1 MALRTFRSG
10 ALRNEYLSPLYFKD
24 MTYFIRFSST
34 KKCLAQRVELST
46 IFSPALIFPLVLSFV
61 SRQRKVLSEKHGLRQ
76 NLKELLFDDI
86 CPFSFARP
94 KENGQKGK
102 GALRKWFRSAK
113 GESEPS
119 RPPVRDAILIYG
131 GSYITEET
139 PKIASSGNSRVSV
152 EGGRDSIFAR
162 GIPELAICNKTC
174 LICLSFDI

>member
-1 MALRTFRSG
+1 MS
-10 ALRNEYLSPLYFKD
+10 
-24 MTYFIRFSST
+24 
-34 KKCLAQRVELST
+34 
-46 IFSPALIFPLVLSFV
+46 
-61 SRQRKVLSEKHGLRQ
+61 
-76 NLKELLFDDI
+76 DDG

-102 GALRKWFRSAK
+102 GAPRKWFRFAK